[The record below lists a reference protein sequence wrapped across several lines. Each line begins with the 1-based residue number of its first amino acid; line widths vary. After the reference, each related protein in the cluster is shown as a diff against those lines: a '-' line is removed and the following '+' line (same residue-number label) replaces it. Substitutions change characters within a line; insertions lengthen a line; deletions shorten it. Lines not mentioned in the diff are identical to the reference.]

1 MTLNLLTMEESLH
14 GNILPSWLMQSLID
28 RSMEKVLIVY
38 PNEVL
43 RNNVLMQLA
52 DVGIMVDTTMHS
64 TYSRLVDLLHLDSG
78 KEARLDSD
86 GPAFSIIHSELVKA
100 ASEEKFLLLHPN
112 KEKNWSK
119 VKTERT
125 LRLLQEI
132 KSQGPV
138 SNWKEGPN
146 LIEVDRVIKGCEK
159 KLAKIHSMNME
170 SSVIDYL
177 ETSEDKPFSLSS
189 LEGIL
194 ILSHEPDF
202 NIQQKKV
209 FNGLRRFTPIHLMST
224 RGSYVNGF
232 HGAWIDDIYP
242 VASEEELP
250 DWVPSHAVED
260 VQGKFEWNVPEST
273 SFLKLDDAG
282 IQFDA
287 TIELLTSWSKRSEK
301 SMITIIDPGLESR
314 RDLWRSNLAKLGF
327 SSSFSGGKLSSS
339 PAVNAFLS
347 HAKMTISNDAWSL
360 ENIIKIAKST
370 SMPLNFSSLR
380 KLKHPINDDIKVRF
394 HQDIMENISRNF
406 HIKGGISAINQWFTA
421 LEVASPEGFI
431 GDIEKNSMKIEETQ
445 WWLANIAMLWWPLIP
460 AQERDYISEII
471 GNYSQSAL
479 PLVEKSESCL
489 DWFSKILGMV
499 DWKTILS
506 KEAEYD
512 NSVSG
517 LQHLSRELNRSLSLH
532 EKASLEPDLS
542 ADGFSEF
549 LHSIAEHSKSPNG
562 RVVDTDVLLLTPR
575 EAIGMKGNI
584 AIFCFMDVESWT
596 MKLPAIAWL
605 DNESRSKL
613 GLPLGDHPL
622 RQARYYLA
630 NLTASFDEIIVLDT
644 SEDEGVGPCAPLV
657 EWMNN
662 VESTGLIPSFIT
674 TDDLEEPHSPWSVST
689 EGNLKYS
696 PSGFYSDSDG
706 EYTKQAGSK
715 PRNHRQRLGLALK
728 NGREESWID
737 SDKSV
742 IVRSQ
747 KKELWLERIKRHPQ
761 QASGGAVLAWSE
773 VKKFATTGKLTIIP
787 DGKKVNEDL
796 TVVSDEWPNL
806 GGKSGKSTSMAVDP
820 RPIGN
825 FNDKKGIFGTISAP
839 TSGKISDRKWSASR
853 LESWMKC
860 PRSAWLE
867 KHLRAS
873 ADEDHMEDVDFRT
886 RGDIIHKLYEALFQK
901 LGVKQGVLSK
911 SPKRLHDSEYNSPQA
926 VWELM
931 LDNLEQIAPWLTR
944 KGAVT
949 HHRCIELCGITP
961 GELEVYWSGGDVPK
975 MGGKIGRMVDAE
987 FLLTNCAPLATEW
1000 NLGVEEGTKIE
1011 AKNDLRKVESIRISG
1026 YIDRIDE
1033 VILPDESMELVP
1045 EKYRE
1050 KRLIVIRDI
1059 KSVQGPKPE
1068 EERKK
1073 HEVCVLSDLQ
1083 LAIYTAA
1090 FETQNPEFKVIGA
1103 GISQIG
1109 DSVKHYL
1116 EFDSEF
1122 ESILEFIEIGSTTDF
1137 TKNIFRYPDSKPGPI
1152 NEHFSAW
1159 KESRLT
1165 TALRARNTALSGQVH
1180 PTPGSACL
1188 YCSVKDMCGLSE
1200 MGEM

>member
-1 MTLNLLTMEESLH
+1 MD
-14 GNILPSWLMQSLID
+14 NI
-28 RSMEKVLIVY
+28 LIVY
-38 PNEVL
+38 PNEIM
-43 RNNVLMQLA
+43 RNDVLMQLA
-52 DVGIMVDTTMHS
+52 DIGIMVDTTIHS

-78 KEARLDSD
+78 KAARLDSD
-86 GPAFSIIHSELVKA
+86 GPAFSLIHSELVEA
-100 ASEEKFLLLHPN
+100 ARQEKFLLLHPN
-112 KEKNWSK
+112 KEKKWSK

-125 LRLLQEI
+125 LRLLEEI

-146 LIEVDRVIKGCEK
+146 LVEVDRVIRGCEK
-159 KLAKIHSMNME
+159 KLGKIHSMNVE
-170 SSVIDYL
+170 PSVIDYL
-177 ETSEDKPFSLSS
+177 EESQEKPFSLSR

-202 NIQQKKV
+202 NIQQKNV
-209 FNGLRRFTPIHLMST
+209 FNGIRRFTPIHLMST
-224 RGSYVNGF
+224 SGSYVNGF
-232 HGAWIDDIYP
+232 HGAWIDDVYP
-242 VASEEELP
+242 VRSEEELP
-250 DWVPSHAVED
+250 DWIPVHTVEEIPAEFD
-260 VQGKFEWNVPEST
+260 WNSLILSPL
-273 SFLKLDDAG
+273 LKLDDAG

-287 TIELLTSWSKRSEK
+287 TIELLTSWSKSSEK
-301 SMITIIDPGLESR
+301 STITIIDPGLESR
-314 RDLWRSNLAKLGF
+314 RDIWRTNLDKLGF
-327 SSSFSGGKLSSS
+327 SSSFSGGRLSSS
-339 PAVNAFLS
+339 PAVSAFLS
-347 HAKMTISNDAWSL
+347 HSKMTVSNDAWSL

-370 SMPLNFSSLR
+370 AMPLSFYALR
-380 KLKHPINDDIKVRF
+380 KLKHPTNDDIKVRF
-394 HQDIMENISRNF
+394 HLDILENISRNF

-421 LEVASPEGFI
+421 LEIASPEGFI
-431 GDIEKNSMKIEETQ
+431 GDIEKNSIKIEETQ

-460 AQERDYISEII
+460 AQEREYISEIT
-471 GNYSQSAL
+471 GNYSKVPL
-479 PLVEKSESCL
+479 PLVDKSESSL
-489 DWFSKILGMV
+489 DWFSKILEMV
-499 DWKTILS
+499 DWKIILS
-506 KEAEYD
+506 KEAEHD

-532 EKASLEPDLS
+532 EKAGLTPDLS
-542 ADGFSEF
+542 TEGFSEF

-575 EAIGMKGNI
+575 EAIGMKGKI
-584 AIFCFMDVESWT
+584 AIFSFMDVESWT
-596 MKLPAIAWL
+596 MKLPSIAWL

-630 NLTASFDEIIVLDT
+630 NLTSSFDEIIVMDT

-662 VESTGLIPSFIT
+662 MESTGIIPSFISG
-674 TDDLEEPHSPWSVST
+674 DDLEEPHSPWFLSA
-689 EGNLKYS
+689 EGDFRYS
-696 PSGFYSDSDG
+696 PSGYYYDAMG
-706 EYTKQAGSK
+706 EYTKQAGVK

-728 NGREESWID
+728 NGRDESWIE
-737 SDKSV
+737 SEKSV
-742 IVRSQ
+742 IVRGQ
-747 KKELWLERIKRHPQ
+747 KKLLWLERIKRHPE
-761 QASGGAVLAWSE
+761 QATGGEVLAWSE
-773 VKKFATTGKLTIIP
+773 IKKFATTGKLAIIP

-796 TVVSDEWPNL
+796 TVISDDWPNL
-806 GGKSGKSTSMAVDP
+806 GGKSGKSSSMAVDP

-825 FNDKKGIFGTISAP
+825 FTDKKGIFEIISAP
-839 TSGKISDRKWSASR
+839 ITGEISDRKWSASR

-873 ADEDHMEDVDFRT
+873 ADEDHMEDIDFRT

-901 LGVKQGVLSK
+901 LGVEQGILSE
-911 SPKRLHDSEYNSPQA
+911 SPKRLHDTEFNSPEA

-931 LDNLEQIAPWLTR
+931 LDNLELIAPWLTR

-961 GELEVYWSGGDVPK
+961 NDLEDYWSEGTVPK

-1000 NLGVEEGTKIE
+1000 NLGVEEGTKIA
-1011 AKNDLRKVESIRISG
+1011 AKNDLGKVESIKISG

-1033 VILPDESMELVP
+1033 IILTADVRDLVP

-1050 KRLIVIRDI
+1050 KRFVVIRDI

-1073 HEVCVLSDLQ
+1073 HEICVLSDLQ

-1090 FETQNPEFKVIGA
+1090 FESQNPEFKVIAA

-1122 ESILEFIEIGSTTDF
+1122 ESIHEFIEIGETTDF
-1137 TKNIFRYPDSKPGPI
+1137 TKNIFRYPDSKSGPI
-1152 NEHFSAW
+1152 VEHFSAW

-1165 TALRARNTALSGQVH
+1165 TALRARNTAVSGRVH